1 MAHCYIALGKDKRAF
16 QILDGLWKECS
27 QYLRYYLSL
36 NSNRFMLAQSDC
48 LMYMSYMNNILK
60 LADEAN
66 PKWVESHERE
76 LEGLATIYQ
85 SRGGS
90 FGED

>member
-1 MAHCYIALGKDKRAF
+1 MM
-16 QILDGLWKECS
+16 
-27 QYLRYYLSL
+27 
-36 NSNRFMLAQSDC
+36 MLAQSDC